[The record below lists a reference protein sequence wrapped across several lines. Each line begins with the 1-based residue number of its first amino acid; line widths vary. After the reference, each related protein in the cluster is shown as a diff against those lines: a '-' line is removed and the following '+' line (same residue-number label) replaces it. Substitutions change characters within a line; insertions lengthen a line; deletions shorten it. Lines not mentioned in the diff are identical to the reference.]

1 MGVCSNPWVVDNF
14 SLTFVAAS
22 WHVVCMTT
30 QSQRF
35 MELPRWKRLALMAA
49 AAVAFVVL
57 HDMWF
62 ELLMVFA

>member
-1 MGVCSNPWVVDNF
+1 
-14 SLTFVAAS
+14 
-22 WHVVCMTT
+22 MTT

-35 MELPRWKRLALMAA
+35 MELPRWKRLALMGA